1 MSEIHGDGPH
11 RSSKLKPPMTMLKMT
26 IQFTSGITRSFFI
39 RSNYTSGESSL
50 KVLRDRIKNIRQ
62 RNDSIITFGLRGNN
76 PIDVDLRYAE
86 LIEYEI
92 VESDNAG
99 WKSAF
104 DVD

>member
-39 RSNYTSGESSL
+39 RGNYNSGEASL
-50 KVLRDRIKNIRQ
+50 KVLRDRVRNIRQ
-62 RNDSIITFGLRGNN
+62 RNDSIITFGLGGNS
-76 PIDVDLRYAE
+76 PIDVNLSFAE

-92 VESDNAG
+92 VECDNAW